1 MYELKNDELDK
12 IIEKEEPEGV
22 EFFLMADE
30 RPYNGIESHRAAL
43 LFAMHMINENEK
55 QTIKKAEELF
65 GKEYAD
71 RLHLFT
77 CDIGKAAAK
86 RINPEELLFV
96 PEVLRKDYYGNKK
109 YNSDWVPNDENFGKE
124 IPYWYAFLEPPHGTG
139 YGPEDLRRVNAV
151 LFPDGADGLEAY
163 EWTTDWSD
171 VFDAGHEWWGASCW
185 SVYDS
190 RRDRFV
196 VLLASATD

>member
-1 MYELKNDELDK
+1 MYELKHDELDK

-22 EFFLMADE
+22 EFYLMADE
-30 RPYNGIESHRAAL
+30 KPYNGIESHRAAL
-43 LFAMHMINENEK
+43 LFAMHLINENEK
-55 QTIKKAEELF
+55 QDIKKAEELF

-71 RLHLFT
+71 QLHLFT
-77 CDIGKAAAK
+77 CDISKAEAK
-86 RINPEELLFV
+86 SLDPGELLFV
-96 PEVLRKDYYGNKK
+96 PKILRTGYYGNKD
-109 YNSDWVPNDENFGKE
+109 YDSDWVPNDENFGKE
-124 IPYWYAFLEPPHGTG
+124 VPYWYAFLEPPHGTR
-139 YGPEDLRRVNAV
+139 YGPEDLRRINAV

-163 EWTTDWSD
+163 EWTTDCSD
-171 VFDAGHEWWGASCW
+171 VFDAGHEWCVASCW